1 MSLFKKIIETILVTT
16 MLSMI
21 GYYFVPQFKMAID
34 QKVEW
39 LFPCNSKITYSIGN
53 FDTEFGIT
61 RDEFLNIIESSE
73 NVWEKAS
80 DKDLFE
86 YVENDGKV
94 MMNLIYDKR
103 QSSTN
108 TLRELGYVINN
119 DKATYDDLRLKYDSL
134 KKEFEQSKIELNNSI
149 ENLKRDQESFEKEVK
164 YWNDRG
170 GAPEKE
176 YARLEK
182 WRDNLNEMVK
192 SINSKQNKLNQSVNT
207 INSLSTVLNK
217 LGDELS
223 LDVEKYN
230 DNQEALGEEFDQ
242 GEYVLSRGGRS
253 INIYQFDDNDKLR
266 RVLAHELGHALGLT
280 HNDDPKSIM
289 YKLNSATG
297 LTLSES
303 DLNSLKLMCNI
314 K

>member
-16 MLSMI
+16 ILSMI
-21 GYYFVPQFKMAID
+21 GYYFVPQFKIAVD
-34 QKVEW
+34 QKIEW

-61 RDEFLNIIESSE
+61 RDEFLNIIESSK

-103 QSSTN
+103 QSSTD
-108 TLRELGYVINN
+108 TLKELGYVINN
-119 DKATYDDLRLKYDSL
+119 DKATYDDLKLKYDSL

-242 GEYVLSRGGRS
+242 GEYVLSRDGRS

>member
-119 DKATYDDLRLKYDSL
+119 DKATYDDLKLKYDSL